1 VNGKQIIQKLE
12 SAGWQLARIKGS
24 HHMMKKNGKVI
35 PIPIHGSKDIGS
47 GLLSDIERQTGV
59 KLK

>member
-1 VNGKQIIQKLE
+1 
-12 SAGWQLARIKGS
+12 
-24 HHMMKKNGKVI
+24 MMKKNGKVI
-35 PIPIHGSKDIGS
+35 PIPVHGSKDIGS